1 MIYKFGGAHAIGAL
15 AYGTKS
21 INPVYKIVGPGN
33 IYVAIAKKKVFGTVG
48 IDSFAGPSEVL
59 IIADENADPEL
70 IATDMF
76 AQSEHDELAQAI
88 LITSSNLLINSVKE
102 KIDVLIKTSA
112 EKKYNT

>member
-1 MIYKFGGAHAIGAL
+1 MERNL
-15 AYGTKS
+15 LTLS
-21 INPVYKIVGPGN
+21 IKLLDRNL
-33 IYVAIAKKKVFGTVG
+33 YVAIAKKKFFGTVG

-88 LITSSNLLINSVKE
+88 LI
-102 KIDVLIKTSA
+102 
-112 EKKYNT
+112 KK